1 MLKNLWN
8 INKVVETQRKG
19 KFALKIL
26 SASIVLLLLVGFLY
40 QSYSSYV
47 DSTSF
52 DKRGEMIDIGDYSLY
67 VEDIGTGKVTV
78 IFDAGMGDD
87 SSVWNKVAE
96 EVSQFSR
103 VITYDRAGLGWSEE
117 SPHDR
122 DSKVIVAELHSVLK
136 DKDITGPIILVGHS
150 FGGVNMQRYA
160 LTYPEYIA
168 ALVLVDSAHEDQ
180 IEEMPQT
187 NYLQKYLF
195 KFGMWAAPVGIP
207 RLYLSNIN
215 PEEKAKKST
224 TKHQYTSLD
233 EAEYFPRS
241 LSELNELTPNFGNL
255 PLVVVARNKAS
266 SEIDNTKTRDLV
278 WATLQEDIATR
289 STNSTIIFSGE
300 RQHSIQKRQPEIV
313 VEAIQKLAEKL

>member
-1 MLKNLWN
+1 M
-8 INKVVETQRKG
+8 
-19 KFALKIL
+19 KIL
-26 SASIVLLLLVGFLY
+26 SASIVFLLLVGFVY

-52 DKRGEMIDIGDYSLY
+52 DKRGEMIDIGGYSLY
-67 VEDIGTGKVTV
+67 VEDTGTGKVTV

-103 VITYDRAGLGWSEE
+103 VNTYDRAGLGWSEE
-117 SPHDR
+117 SPHER
-122 DSKVIVAELHSVLK
+122 DSKVIVDELHSVLEE
-136 DKDITGPIILVGHS
+136 KDITGPIILVGHS

-160 LTYPEYIA
+160 LTYPEDVS

-180 IEEMPQT
+180 ITKMPQASF
-187 NYLQKYLF
+187 LQKYLF
-195 KFGMWAAPVGIP
+195 KFGMWAAPFGIP

-241 LSELNELTPNFGNL
+241 LSELNELTPNYGDM
-255 PLVVVARNKAS
+255 PLVVIARNKAS
-266 SEIDNTKTRDLV
+266 SEIDNTKARDLV
-278 WATLQEDIATR
+278 WATLQENIATR
-289 STNSTIIFSGE
+289 STNSTITFSGA
-300 RQHSIQKRQPEIV
+300 RQHSIHKMQPEIV
-313 VEAIQKLAEKL
+313 IQAIQTLAESL

>member
-1 MLKNLWN
+1 MCN
-8 INKVVETQRKG
+8 INKGVETPRKG

-26 SASIVLLLLVGFLY
+26 SASIVILLLVGFIY

-52 DKRGEMIDIGDYSLY
+52 QMRGEMIDVGGYRLY

-78 IFDAGMGDD
+78 VFDAGMGDD
-87 SSVWNKVAE
+87 SSVWNKVAA

-103 VITYDRAGLGWSEE
+103 VITYDRAGLGWSEK

-122 DSKVIVAELHSVLK
+122 DSKVIVAELHSVLEK
-136 DKDITGPIILVGHS
+136 KEITGPIILVGHS
-150 FGGVNMQRYA
+150 FGGVNMQHYA

-180 IEEMPQT
+180 INKMPQASL
-187 NYLQKYLF
+187 LQKYLF

-241 LSELNELTPNFGNL
+241 LSELNELTPNYGDM
-255 PLVVVARNKAS
+255 PLVVIARNKAS
-266 SEIDNTKTRDLV
+266 SEIDNTKARDLV
-278 WATLQEDIATR
+278 WATLQENIATR
-289 STNSTIIFSGE
+289 STNSTIIFSGA
-300 RQHSIQKRQPEIV
+300 RQHSIHKMQPEIV
-313 VEAIQKLAEKL
+313 IEAIQTLAESL

>member
-1 MLKNLWN
+1 MWN
-8 INKVVETQRKG
+8 INNVVEALGKG

-26 SASIVLLLLVGFLY
+26 SVSIVMLLLVGFVY

-52 DKRGEMIDIGDYSLY
+52 DKRGEMIDIGGYSLY
-67 VEDIGTGKVTV
+67 VEDTGTGKVTV

-87 SSVWNKVAE
+87 SSVWNKVVE

-103 VITYDRAGLGWSEE
+103 VITYDRAGLGWSEK
-117 SPHDR
+117 SPHER
-122 DSKVIVAELHSVLK
+122 DSKTIVAELHSVLEEK
-136 DKDITGPIILVGHS
+136 GITGPIILVGHS

-160 LTYPEYIA
+160 LTYPEDVA

-180 IEEMPQT
+180 ITKMPQASF
-187 NYLQKYLF
+187 LQKYLF

-207 RLYLSNIN
+207 RLYLSNTN

-233 EAEYFPRS
+233 EAEYFLRS
-241 LSELNELTPNFGNL
+241 LSELNELKPNYGDM
-255 PLVVVARNKAS
+255 PLMVIARNKAS
-266 SEIDNTKTRDLV
+266 SEIDNTKIRDLV
-278 WATLQEDIATR
+278 WATLQENIAAR
-289 STNSTIIFSGE
+289 STNSTIIFSGA
-300 RQHSIQKRQPEIV
+300 RQHSIHKMQPEIV
-313 VEAIQKLAEKL
+313 IEAIQTLAESL

>member
-1 MLKNLWN
+1 MWN
-8 INKVVETQRKG
+8 INNVVEALGKG

-26 SASIVLLLLVGFLY
+26 SVSIVMLLLVGFVY

-52 DKRGEMIDIGDYSLY
+52 DKRGEMIDIGGYSLY
-67 VEDIGTGKVTV
+67 VEDTGTGKVTV

-87 SSVWNKVAE
+87 SSVWNKVVE

-103 VITYDRAGLGWSEE
+103 VITYDRAGLGWSEK
-117 SPHDR
+117 SPHER
-122 DSKVIVAELHSVLK
+122 DSKTIVAELHSVLEEK
-136 DKDITGPIILVGHS
+136 GITGPIILVGHS

-160 LTYPEYIA
+160 LTYPEDVA

-180 IEEMPQT
+180 ITKMPQASF
-187 NYLQKYLF
+187 LQKYLF

-207 RLYLSNIN
+207 RLYLSNIY

-224 TKHQYTSLD
+224 TKHQYISLD

-241 LSELNELTPNFGNL
+241 LSELNELTPNYGDM
-255 PLVVVARNKAS
+255 PLVVIARNKAS
-266 SEIDNTKTRDLV
+266 SEIDNTKARDLV
-278 WATLQEDIATR
+278 WATLQENIATR
-289 STNSTIIFSGE
+289 STNSTIIFSGA
-300 RQHSIQKRQPEIV
+300 RQHSIHKMQPEIV
-313 VEAIQKLAEKL
+313 IEAIQTLAESL

>member
-1 MLKNLWN
+1 M
-8 INKVVETQRKG
+8 ETQRKG

-26 SASIVLLLLVGFLY
+26 SVSIVLLLLVGFVF

-52 DKRGEMIDIGDYSLY
+52 DKRGEMIDIGGYSLY
-67 VEDIGTGKVTV
+67 VEDTGTGKVTV

-87 SSVWNKVAE
+87 SSVWNKVVE
-96 EVSQFSR
+96 EVSQLSR

-160 LTYPEYIA
+160 LTYPEHIA

-180 IEEMPQT
+180 ITKMPQASF
-187 NYLQKYLF
+187 LQKYLF
-195 KFGMWAAPVGIP
+195 KFGMWAAPFGIP
-207 RLYLSNIN
+207 RLYLSDAN

-233 EAEYFPRS
+233 EAEYFLRS
-241 LSELNELTPNFGNL
+241 LSELNELTPDYGDM
-255 PLVVVARNKAS
+255 PLVVIARNKAS

-278 WATLQEDIATR
+278 WATLQENIAAR
-289 STNSTIIFSGE
+289 STNSTIIFSGA
-300 RQHSIQKRQPEIV
+300 RQHSIHKKQPEIV
-313 VEAIQKLAEKL
+313 IEAIQTLAESL

>member
-1 MLKNLWN
+1 M
-8 INKVVETQRKG
+8 ETQRKG

-26 SASIVLLLLVGFLY
+26 SVSIVLLLLVGFVF

-52 DKRGEMIDIGDYSLY
+52 DKRGEMIDIGGYSLY
-67 VEDIGTGKVTV
+67 VEDTGTGKVTV

-87 SSVWNKVAE
+87 SSVWNKVVE

-160 LTYPEYIA
+160 LTYPEHIA

-180 IEEMPQT
+180 ITKMPQASF
-187 NYLQKYLF
+187 LQKYLF
-195 KFGMWAAPVGIP
+195 KFGMWAAPFGIP
-207 RLYLSNIN
+207 RLYLSDAN

-233 EAEYFPRS
+233 EAEYFLRS
-241 LSELNELTPNFGNL
+241 LSELNELTPDYGDM
-255 PLVVVARNKAS
+255 PLVVIARNKAS

-278 WATLQEDIATR
+278 WATLQENIAAR
-289 STNSTIIFSGE
+289 STNSTIIFSGA
-300 RQHSIQKRQPEIV
+300 RQHSIHKKQPEIV
-313 VEAIQKLAEKL
+313 IEAIQTLAESL

>member
-1 MLKNLWN
+1 M
-8 INKVVETQRKG
+8 
-19 KFALKIL
+19 KIL
-26 SASIVLLLLVGFLY
+26 SVSIVLLLLVGFVF

-52 DKRGEMIDIGDYSLY
+52 DKRGEMIDIGGYSLY
-67 VEDIGTGKVTV
+67 VEDTGTGKVTV

-87 SSVWNKVAE
+87 SSVWNKVVE

-160 LTYPEYIA
+160 LTYPEHIA

-180 IEEMPQT
+180 ITKMPQASF
-187 NYLQKYLF
+187 LQKYLF
-195 KFGMWAAPVGIP
+195 KFGMWAAPFGIP
-207 RLYLSNIN
+207 RLYLSDAN

-233 EAEYFPRS
+233 EAEYFLRS
-241 LSELNELTPNFGNL
+241 LSELNELTPDYGDM
-255 PLVVVARNKAS
+255 PLVVIARNKAS

-278 WATLQEDIATR
+278 WATLQENIAAR
-289 STNSTIIFSGE
+289 STNSTIIFSGA
-300 RQHSIQKRQPEIV
+300 RQHSIHKKQPEIV
-313 VEAIQKLAEKL
+313 IEAIQTLAESL

>member
-1 MLKNLWN
+1 M
-8 INKVVETQRKG
+8 
-19 KFALKIL
+19 KIL
-26 SASIVLLLLVGFLY
+26 SVSIVMLLLVGFVY

-52 DKRGEMIDIGDYSLY
+52 DKRGDMIDIGGYSLY
-67 VEDIGTGKVTV
+67 VEDTGIGKVTV

-117 SPHDR
+117 SPHER
-122 DSKVIVAELHSVLK
+122 DSKVIVDELHSVLEE
-136 DKDITGPIILVGHS
+136 KDITGTIILVGHS

-160 LTYPEYIA
+160 LTYPEDVS

-180 IEEMPQT
+180 ITKMPQASF
-187 NYLQKYLF
+187 LQKYLF

-241 LSELNELTPNFGNL
+241 LSELNELTPSYGDM
-255 PLVVVARNKAS
+255 PLVVIARNKAS
-266 SEIDNTKTRDLV
+266 SEIDNTKARDLV
-278 WATLQEDIATR
+278 WATLQENIATR
-289 STNSTIIFSGE
+289 STNSTIIFSGA
-300 RQHSIQKRQPEIV
+300 RQHSIHKMQPEIV
-313 VEAIQKLAEKL
+313 IEAIQTLAESL

>member
-1 MLKNLWN
+1 
-8 INKVVETQRKG
+8 
-19 KFALKIL
+19 
-26 SASIVLLLLVGFLY
+26 
-40 QSYSSYV
+40 
-47 DSTSF
+47 
-52 DKRGEMIDIGDYSLY
+52 
-67 VEDIGTGKVTV
+67 
-78 IFDAGMGDD
+78 MGDD

-241 LSELNELTPNFGNL
+241 LSELNELTPNYGDM
-255 PLVVVARNKAS
+255 PLVVIARNKAS
-266 SEIDNTKTRDLV
+266 SEIDNTKARDLV
-278 WATLQEDIATR
+278 WATLQENIATR
-289 STNSTIIFSGE
+289 STNSTIIFSGA
-300 RQHSIQKRQPEIV
+300 RQHSIHKMQPEIV
-313 VEAIQKLAEKL
+313 VEAIRTLVKKL

>member
-1 MLKNLWN
+1 MMNYK
-8 INKVVETQRKG
+8 KV
-19 KFALKIL
+19 
-26 SASIVLLLLVGFLY
+26 
-40 QSYSSYV
+40 
-47 DSTSF
+47 
-52 DKRGEMIDIGDYSLY
+52 SLNN
-67 VEDIGTGKVTV
+67 
-78 IFDAGMGDD
+78 IFD
-87 SSVWNKVAE
+87 
-96 EVSQFSR
+96 
-103 VITYDRAGLGWSEE
+103 
-117 SPHDR
+117 
-122 DSKVIVAELHSVLK
+122 SK
-136 DKDITGPIILVGHS
+136 
-150 FGGVNMQRYA
+150 
-160 LTYPEYIA
+160 
-168 ALVLVDSAHEDQ
+168 
-180 IEEMPQT
+180 
-187 NYLQKYLF
+187 
-195 KFGMWAAPVGIP
+195 
-207 RLYLSNIN
+207 

>member
-1 MLKNLWN
+1 
-8 INKVVETQRKG
+8 
-19 KFALKIL
+19 
-26 SASIVLLLLVGFLY
+26 
-40 QSYSSYV
+40 
-47 DSTSF
+47 
-52 DKRGEMIDIGDYSLY
+52 MIDIGGYSLY
-67 VEDIGTGKVTV
+67 VEDTGIGKVTV

-117 SPHDR
+117 SPHER
-122 DSKVIVAELHSVLK
+122 DSKVIVDELHSVLEE
-136 DKDITGPIILVGHS
+136 KDITGTIILVGHS

-160 LTYPEYIA
+160 LTYPEDVS

-180 IEEMPQT
+180 ITKMPQASF
-187 NYLQKYLF
+187 LQKYLF

-207 RLYLSNIN
+207 RLYLSNTN

>member
-1 MLKNLWN
+1 
-8 INKVVETQRKG
+8 VETQRKG

-26 SASIVLLLLVGFLY
+26 SVSIVLLLLVGFVF

-52 DKRGEMIDIGDYSLY
+52 DKRGEMIDIGGYSLY
-67 VEDIGTGKVTV
+67 VEDTGTGKVTV

-87 SSVWNKVAE
+87 SSVWNKVVE

-160 LTYPEYIA
+160 LTYPEHIA

-180 IEEMPQT
+180 ITKMPQASF
-187 NYLQKYLF
+187 LQKYLF
-195 KFGMWAAPVGIP
+195 KFGMWAAPFGIP
-207 RLYLSNIN
+207 RLYLSDAN

-233 EAEYFPRS
+233 EAEYFLRS
-241 LSELNELTPNFGNL
+241 LSELNELTPDYGDM
-255 PLVVVARNKAS
+255 PLVVIARNKAS

-278 WATLQEDIATR
+278 WATLQENIAAR
-289 STNSTIIFSGE
+289 STNSTIIFSGA
-300 RQHSIQKRQPEIV
+300 RQHSIHKKQPEIV
-313 VEAIQKLAEKL
+313 IEAIQTLAESL

>member
-1 MLKNLWN
+1 M
-8 INKVVETQRKG
+8 ETQRKG

-26 SASIVLLLLVGFLY
+26 SVSIVLLLLVGFVF

-52 DKRGEMIDIGDYSLY
+52 DKRGEMIDIGGYSLY

-160 LTYPEYIA
+160 LTYPEHIA

-180 IEEMPQT
+180 ITKMPQASF
-187 NYLQKYLF
+187 LQKYLF
-195 KFGMWAAPVGIP
+195 KFGMWAAPFGIP
-207 RLYLSNIN
+207 RLYLSDAN

-233 EAEYFPRS
+233 EAEYFLRS
-241 LSELNELTPNFGNL
+241 LSELNELTPDYGDM
-255 PLVVVARNKAS
+255 PLVVIARNKAS

-278 WATLQEDIATR
+278 WATLQENIAAR
-289 STNSTIIFSGE
+289 STNSTIIFSGA
-300 RQHSIQKRQPEIV
+300 RQHSIHKKQPEIV
-313 VEAIQKLAEKL
+313 IEAIQTLAESL

>member
-1 MLKNLWN
+1 M
-8 INKVVETQRKG
+8 ETQRKG

-26 SASIVLLLLVGFLY
+26 SVSIVMLLLVGFVY

-52 DKRGEMIDIGDYSLY
+52 DKRGEMIDICGYSLY
-67 VEDIGTGKVTV
+67 VEDTGTGKVTV

-103 VITYDRAGLGWSEE
+103 VNTYDRAGLGWSEE
-117 SPHDR
+117 SPHER
-122 DSKVIVAELHSVLK
+122 DSKVIVDELHSVLEE
-136 DKDITGPIILVGHS
+136 KDITGPIILVGHS

-160 LTYPEYIA
+160 LTYPEDVS

-180 IEEMPQT
+180 ITKMPQASF
-187 NYLQKYLF
+187 LQKYLF
-195 KFGMWAAPVGIP
+195 KFGMWAAPFGIP

>member
-1 MLKNLWN
+1 M
-8 INKVVETQRKG
+8 
-19 KFALKIL
+19 KIL
-26 SASIVLLLLVGFLY
+26 SVSIVMLLLVGFVY

-52 DKRGEMIDIGDYSLY
+52 DKRGEMIDIGGYSLY
-67 VEDIGTGKVTV
+67 FEDTGIGKVTV

-117 SPHDR
+117 SPHER
-122 DSKVIVAELHSVLK
+122 DSKVIVDELHSVLEE
-136 DKDITGPIILVGHS
+136 KDITGTIILVGHS

-160 LTYPEYIA
+160 LTYPEDVS

-180 IEEMPQT
+180 ITKMPQASF
-187 NYLQKYLF
+187 LQKYLF

-241 LSELNELTPNFGNL
+241 LSELNELTPSYGDM
-255 PLVVVARNKAS
+255 PLVVIARNKAS
-266 SEIDNTKTRDLV
+266 SEIDNTKARDLV
-278 WATLQEDIATR
+278 WATLQENIATR
-289 STNSTIIFSGE
+289 STNSTIIFSGA
-300 RQHSIQKRQPEIV
+300 RQHSIHKMQPEIV
-313 VEAIQKLAEKL
+313 IEAIQTLAESL

>member
-1 MLKNLWN
+1 M
-8 INKVVETQRKG
+8 ETQRKG

-26 SASIVLLLLVGFLY
+26 SASIVMLLLVGFVY

-52 DKRGEMIDIGDYSLY
+52 DKRGEMIDIGGYSLY
-67 VEDIGTGKVTV
+67 VEDTGTGKVTV

-122 DSKVIVAELHSVLK
+122 DSKVIVAELYSVLK
-136 DKDITGPIILVGHS
+136 DKDITGSIILVGHS

-160 LTYPEYIA
+160 LTYPKDVS

-180 IEEMPQT
+180 ITKMPQASF
-187 NYLQKYLF
+187 LQKYLF
-195 KFGMWAAPVGIP
+195 KFGMWAAPFGIP
-207 RLYLSNIN
+207 RLYLSDAN

-233 EAEYFPRS
+233 EAEYFLRS
-241 LSELNELTPNFGNL
+241 LSELNELTPDYGDM
-255 PLVVVARNKAS
+255 PLVVIARNKAS

-278 WATLQEDIATR
+278 WATLQENIAAR
-289 STNSTIIFSGE
+289 STNSTIIFSGA
-300 RQHSIQKRQPEIV
+300 RQHSIHKRQPEIV

>member
-1 MLKNLWN
+1 M
-8 INKVVETQRKG
+8 
-19 KFALKIL
+19 KIL

-40 QSYSSYV
+40 QSYSSNV

-52 DKRGEMIDIGDYSLY
+52 DKRGEMIDIGGYSLY
-67 VEDIGTGKVTV
+67 VEDTGIGKVTV

-117 SPHDR
+117 SPHER
-122 DSKVIVAELHSVLK
+122 DSKVIVDELHSVLEE
-136 DKDITGPIILVGHS
+136 KDITGTIILVGHS

-160 LTYPEYIA
+160 LTYPEDVS

-180 IEEMPQT
+180 ITKMPQASF
-187 NYLQKYLF
+187 LQKYLF

-241 LSELNELTPNFGNL
+241 LSQLNELTPNFGNL

-300 RQHSIQKRQPEIV
+300 RQHSIHKRQPEIV

>member
-1 MLKNLWN
+1 M
-8 INKVVETQRKG
+8 ETQRKG

-26 SASIVLLLLVGFLY
+26 STSIVLLLLVGFVY

-52 DKRGEMIDIGDYSLY
+52 DKRGEMIDIGGYSLY
-67 VEDIGTGKVTV
+67 VEDTGTGKVTV

-87 SSVWNKVAE
+87 SSVWNKVVE

-122 DSKVIVAELHSVLK
+122 DSKAIVAELHSVLK

-180 IEEMPQT
+180 ITKMPQASF
-187 NYLQKYLF
+187 LQKYLF

-207 RLYLSNIN
+207 RLYLSNTN

-233 EAEYFPRS
+233 EASYFPQS
-241 LSELNELTPNFGNL
+241 LNQLDTQNPDYGDL
-255 PLVVVARNKAS
+255 PLVVIARNQPS
-266 SEIDNTKTRDLV
+266 SEIQNKTTKQYI
-278 WATLQEDIATR
+278 WAGLQESLASR
-289 STNSTIIFSGE
+289 STDSTLIFTGK
-300 RQHSIQKRQPEIV
+300 RQHSIHKVQPEIV
-313 VEAIQKLAEKL
+313 IEAIQMVVNGL

>member
-1 MLKNLWN
+1 MWN
-8 INKVVETQRKG
+8 INNVVEALGKG

-26 SASIVLLLLVGFLY
+26 SVSIVMLLLVGFVY

-52 DKRGEMIDIGDYSLY
+52 DKRGEMIDIGGYSLY
-67 VEDIGTGKVTV
+67 VEDTGIGKVTV

-117 SPHDR
+117 SPHER
-122 DSKVIVAELHSVLK
+122 DSKVIVDELHSVLEE
-136 DKDITGPIILVGHS
+136 KDITGTIILVGHS

-160 LTYPEYIA
+160 LTYPEDVS

-180 IEEMPQT
+180 ITKMPQASF
-187 NYLQKYLF
+187 LQKYLF

-241 LSELNELTPNFGNL
+241 LSELNELTPNYGDM
-255 PLVVVARNKAS
+255 PLVVIARNKAS
-266 SEIDNTKTRDLV
+266 SEIDNTKARDLV
-278 WATLQEDIATR
+278 WATLQENIATR
-289 STNSTIIFSGE
+289 STNSTIIFSGA
-300 RQHSIQKRQPEIV
+300 RQHSIHKMQPEIV
-313 VEAIQKLAEKL
+313 IEAIQTLAESL

>member
-1 MLKNLWN
+1 
-8 INKVVETQRKG
+8 
-19 KFALKIL
+19 
-26 SASIVLLLLVGFLY
+26 
-40 QSYSSYV
+40 
-47 DSTSF
+47 
-52 DKRGEMIDIGDYSLY
+52 MIDVGGYSLY
-67 VEDIGTGKVTV
+67 VEDSGTGKVTV

-87 SSVWNKVAE
+87 SSVWNKVAVE
-96 EVSQFSR
+96 ASQFSR
-103 VITYDRAGLGWSEE
+103 VITYDRAGLGWSEK
-117 SPHDR
+117 SPHER
-122 DSKVIVAELHSVLK
+122 DSKVIVAELHSVLEK
-136 DKDITGPIILVGHS
+136 KDISGPIILVGHS

-168 ALVLVDSAHEDQ
+168 ALVLIDSAHEDQ
-180 IEEMPQT
+180 INKMPQT
-187 NYLQKYLF
+187 NSLQKYLF

-207 RLYLSNIN
+207 RLYLSNAN

-278 WATLQEDIATR
+278 WATLQEDIAAR
-289 STNSTIIFSGE
+289 STESTIVFSGK
-300 RQHSIQKRQPEIV
+300 RQHSIHKRQPEIV

>member
-1 MLKNLWN
+1 M
-8 INKVVETQRKG
+8 
-19 KFALKIL
+19 KIL
-26 SASIVLLLLVGFLY
+26 SVSIVLLFMVGFVY
-40 QSYSSYV
+40 QTYSSYV

-52 DKRGEMIDIGDYSLY
+52 NRYGEMIDVGGYSLY
-67 VEDIGTGKVTV
+67 VEDSGTGKVTV

-180 IEEMPQT
+180 INKMPQT
-187 NYLQKYLF
+187 NSLQKYLF

-207 RLYLSNIN
+207 RLYLSSTN

-278 WATLQEDIATR
+278 WATLQEDIAAR
-289 STNSTIIFSGE
+289 STDSTIVFSGE
-300 RQHSIQKRQPEIV
+300 RQHSIHKRQPEIV
-313 VEAIQKLAEKL
+313 IEAIQKLA

>member
-1 MLKNLWN
+1 MWN
-8 INKVVETQRKG
+8 INNVVEALGKG

-26 SASIVLLLLVGFLY
+26 SVSIVMLLLVGFVY

-52 DKRGEMIDIGDYSLY
+52 DKRGEMIDIGGYSLY
-67 VEDIGTGKVTV
+67 VEDTGTGKVTV

-87 SSVWNKVAE
+87 SSVWNKVVE

-103 VITYDRAGLGWSEE
+103 VITYDRAGLGWSEK
-117 SPHDR
+117 SPHER
-122 DSKVIVAELHSVLK
+122 DSKTIVAELHSVLEEK
-136 DKDITGPIILVGHS
+136 GITGPIILVGHS

-160 LTYPEYIA
+160 LTYPEDVA

-180 IEEMPQT
+180 ITKMPQASF
-187 NYLQKYLF
+187 LQKYLF

-207 RLYLSNIN
+207 RLYLSNIY

-241 LSELNELTPNFGNL
+241 LSELNELTPNYGDM
-255 PLVVVARNKAS
+255 PLVVIARNKAS
-266 SEIDNTKTRDLV
+266 SEIDNTKARDLV
-278 WATLQEDIATR
+278 WATLQENIATR
-289 STNSTIIFSGE
+289 STNSTIIFSGA
-300 RQHSIQKRQPEIV
+300 RQHSIHKMQPEIV
-313 VEAIQKLAEKL
+313 IEAIQTLAESL